1 MYERLSSG
9 TSGHCQQLQVAHGA
23 QGRHEKRSKRLLGS
37 SAEGKGQCAEGIESQ
52 LGARTGA
59 AIDEL
64 RAPGMCCGKVG
75 ENELK
80 GREPPLKGVRL
91 G

>member
-1 MYERLSSG
+1 MEAAKEDKKEQVMGWHDQEG
-9 TSGHCQQLQVAHGA
+9 T
-23 QGRHEKRSKRLLGS
+23 GS